1 MSKPILDGVKVL
13 DLSHMYPGTLCTW
26 LLAALGAEIL
36 KVEGPDAVRSGAPY
50 LNQGKRSI
58 TLNLKSGAG
67 REIVHS
73 LARQADIVVEGFRPG
88 VARRLRVDYDTFR
101 ELNPRLVYC
110 SISSFGQSGPS
121 VAYSAHDINFLA
133 LSGMLAIGREAGRRP
148 LPPAAQVAD
157 VAGGGYPAL
166 TAILAAYIGVL
177 REGEGRYIDISM
189 FDWTLLL
196 VARYLM
202 LEPPPRRSSPEV
214 KREHATLAG
223 TAACYDTYEAADGG
237 FVSLA
242 ALGPEQWGVLCK
254 ALGLERYTG
263 AAFDPEQTPRIKA
276 AMRRTFKTRPRD
288 DWVALLRDDHGLSVA
303 PVYEPEEVLGDPHVR
318 FRKTLARRKG
328 TGAVEFTPPFW
339 FAGARKPGGKI
350 CRVGQHTGAVLKELG
365 YTPGE
370 IRALRKAGAV

>member
-36 KVEGPDAVRSGAPY
+36 KVEEPGAVRSGAPY
-50 LNQGKRSI
+50 LNQSKRSI
-58 TLNLKSGAG
+58 ALNLKTDAG
-67 REIVHS
+67 REIVHA
-73 LARQADIVVEGFRPG
+73 LARQSDIVVEGFRPG
-88 VARRLRVDYDTFR
+88 VARRLRVDYETFR

-110 SISSFGQSGPS
+110 SISSFGQNGPS

-166 TAILAAYIGVL
+166 TAILAAYIAVL

-202 LEPPPRRSSPEV
+202 LDPPPRRSSPEV

-223 TAACYDTYEAADGG
+223 TAACYDTYEAGDGG

-242 ALGPEQWGVLCK
+242 ALGPKQWGLLCK
-254 ALGLERYTG
+254 ALGLERHAG
-263 AAFDPEQTPRIKA
+263 AAFDPDKTPRIKA
-276 AMRRTFKTRPRD
+276 AMRRVFKTRPRD
-288 DWVALLRDDHGLSVA
+288 DWVALLRNDYGLSVA
-303 PVYEPEEVLGDPHVR
+303 PVYEPEEVLEDPHVR
-318 FRKTLARRKG
+318 FSKTLARRRDG
-328 TGAVEFTPPFW
+328 GAVEFAPPFW

-350 CRVGQHTGAVLKELG
+350 CRVGQHTGSVLKELG
-365 YTPGE
+365 YTPAE
-370 IRALRKAGAV
+370 IRELRRAKAI

>member
-26 LLAALGAEIL
+26 MLAALGAEIL
-36 KVEGPDAVRSGAPY
+36 KVEEPGAVRSGAPY

-58 TLNLKSGAG
+58 TLNLKTDAG
-67 REIVHS
+67 REIVHA
-73 LARQADIVVEGFRPG
+73 LAKQSDIVVEGFRPG
-88 VARRLRVDYDTFR
+88 VAQRLQVDYDTFR

-110 SISSFGQSGPS
+110 SISSFGQTGPS

-133 LSGMLAIGREAGRRP
+133 LSGMLGIGREFGRRP

-177 REGEGRYIDISM
+177 QEGEGRYIDISM
-189 FDWTLLL
+189 FDWTLLM

-202 LEPPPRRSSPEV
+202 LDPPPRRSNPEV

-242 ALGPEQWGVLCK
+242 ALGPKQWGLLCK
-254 ALGLERYTG
+254 ALGLERYAG
-263 AAFDPEQTPRIKA
+263 AAFDAKQTPRIKA
-276 AMRRTFKTRPRD
+276 AMRRTFKTRPRAE
-288 DWVALLRDDHGLSVA
+288 WVALLRNDYGLSVA
-303 PVYEPEEVLGDPHVR
+303 PVYEPEEVLEDPHVR
-318 FRKTLARRKG
+318 FRKTLVRRKG

-339 FAGARKPGGKI
+339 FAGTRRPGGKI
-350 CRVGQHTGAVLKELG
+350 CRVGQHTGAVLNELG
-365 YTPGE
+365 YTPAQV
-370 IRALRKAGAV
+370 RALRKTSAI

>member
-26 LLAALGAEIL
+26 LLSALGAEIL
-36 KVEGPDAVRSGAPY
+36 KVEEPGAVRSGAPY

-58 TLNLKSGAG
+58 TLNLKSDAG

-73 LARQADIVVEGFRPG
+73 LAQQADIVVEGFRPG

-101 ELNPRLVYC
+101 ELNPKLVYC

-166 TAILAAYIGVL
+166 IAILAVYIAVL

-202 LEPPPRRSSPEV
+202 LDSPPRRSRPEV

-242 ALGPEQWGVLCK
+242 ALGPKQWGLLCK
-254 ALGLERYTG
+254 AVGLERYAG

-288 DWVALLRDDHGLSVA
+288 DWVALLRNDYGLSVA
-303 PVYEPEEVLGDPHVR
+303 PVYEPEEVLEDPHVR
-318 FRKTLARRKG
+318 FRKTLAQRKG
-328 TGAVEFTPPFW
+328 AGAVEFTPPFW
-339 FAGARKPGGKI
+339 FAGVRKPGGKT
-350 CRVGQHTGAVLKELG
+350 CRVGQHTGVVLKELG
-365 YTPGE
+365 YTPAE
-370 IRALRKAGAV
+370 IRELRRAKAI

>member
-1 MSKPILDGVKVL
+1 MSKPILHDVKVL

-36 KVEGPDAVRSGAPY
+36 KVEAPGAVRSGAPF
-50 LNQGKRSI
+50 LNQGKKSI
-58 TLNLKSGAG
+58 ALNLKSDAAL
-67 REIVHS
+67 EILYR
-73 LARQADIVVEGFRPG
+73 LAKESDIVLEGFRPG
-88 VARRLRVDYDTFR
+88 VARRLRVDYATLR
-101 ELNPRLVYC
+101 RLNPRLVYC

-121 VAYSAHDINFLA
+121 VEYSAHDINFLA
-133 LSGMLAIGREAGRRP
+133 LSGMLGIGREAGRRP

-166 TAILAAYIGVL
+166 SAILAAYIAVL
-177 REGEGRYIDISM
+177 RDGEGRYIDVSM
-189 FDWTLLL
+189 FDWTLLM

-202 LEPPPRRSSPEV
+202 LDPPPRRSRPVV

-242 ALGPEQWGVLCK
+242 ALGPAQWALLCK
-254 ALGLERYTG
+254 ALKLERY
-263 AAFDPEQTPRIKA
+263 ADSALDPARTPRIKA
-276 AMRRTFKTRPRD
+276 AMRRVFKTQPRD
-288 DWVALLRDDHGLSVA
+288 HWVKLLRNDYRLSVA
-303 PVYEPEEVLGDPHVR
+303 PVYEPEEVLEDPHVR
-318 FRKTLARRKG
+318 FRKTLAPNES

-350 CRVGQHTGAVLKELG
+350 SRVGQHTVAVLKGLG
-365 YTPGE
+365 YTAAE
-370 IRALRKAGAV
+370 IRELRRAKAI

>member
-36 KVEGPDAVRSGAPY
+36 KVEEPGAVRSGAPY

-58 TLNLKSGAG
+58 TLNLKTDAG

-73 LARQADIVVEGFRPG
+73 LAKRSDIVVEGFRPG

-101 ELNPRLVYC
+101 ELNSKLVYC

-166 TAILAAYIGVL
+166 TAILAAYIAVL
-177 REGEGRYIDISM
+177 REGQGRYIDISM

-202 LEPPPRRSSPEV
+202 LDPPPRRSSPEV

-242 ALGPEQWGVLCK
+242 ALGPRQWGLLCK
-254 ALGLERYTG
+254 ALGLERYAG
-263 AAFDPEQTPRIKA
+263 AAFDPDQTRRIKT

-288 DWVALLRDDHGLSVA
+288 DWVALLRNEYGLSVA
-303 PVYEPEEVLGDPHVR
+303 PVYEPEEVLEDPHVR
-318 FRKTLARRKG
+318 FRRTLARRNG
-328 TGAVEFTPPFW
+328 AGAVEFTPPFW
-339 FAGARKPGGKI
+339 FAGARRPGGKI
-350 CRVGQHTGAVLKELG
+350 CRVGQHTGSVLKELG
-365 YTPGE
+365 YTPAQ
-370 IRALRKAGAV
+370 IRALRKADAI